1 MSGADGGKASAP
13 PSEAE
18 VELMAIA
25 TRVAEQAAAGEQLEA
40 YVGRSVDTAVRVYE
54 GEIEQ
59 LQSAQTEGI
68 GIRVIKDGRVGFA
81 YGGVLDEASVAEVL
95 AEARDNVSF
104 GTPDEWAGLASPDG
118 VAPPSLDLWRDD
130 LATFATDDKV
140 ALALELERL
149 TLAQDPR
156 VRVEEAEYADA
167 MGVAAVATSTGV
179 RATGRESGCYLV
191 VSTLASEGDETQT
204 GFAFSVGRTPGELDI
219 EKASREGAER
229 ATRLLGATKP
239 ASKRL
244 TVVFDP
250 YVTAQFLSV
259 LSAAL
264 NGESVLKGRSLFAN
278 RVGEEVAS
286 PLFNL
291 VDDPTNP
298 LAYSATPV
306 DGEGLA
312 TRRTSLIE
320 GGILQGFLQSSYS
333 GRRSGTAS
341 TGNAVRGFKSTP
353 SCGAIALQLAP
364 GTRSQDELVAGIDDG
379 VLIQQVAGIHSGV
392 NPVSGDFSTGASGLV
407 IAGGTLGGP
416 VREFTIASTIQ
427 KMLKDVAEVG
437 GDVDWLPMRA
447 AGVSLVI
454 HDVTMSGS

>member
-1 MSGADGGKASAP
+1 MSGDADRSDA
-13 PSEAE
+13 EAE
-18 VELMAIA
+18 LLAIA
-25 TRVAEQAAAGEQLEA
+25 TRVAQQAGSGEQIEA
-40 YVGRSVDTAVRVYE
+40 YIGRSVDTAVRVYE

-59 LQSAQTEGI
+59 LQSAQSEGV

-95 AEARDNVSF
+95 AEARDNVVF

-118 VAPPSLDLWRDD
+118 VVPPNLDLWRDELAS
-130 LATFATDDKV
+130 LATDEKV
-140 ALALELERL
+140 AMALELERL
-149 TLAQDPR
+149 TLAEDPR
-156 VRVEEAEYADA
+156 VRIEQSEYADA
-167 MGVAAVATSTGV
+167 MGVMAVATSTGV
-179 RATGRESGCYLV
+179 AATGRESGCYVV
-191 VSTLASEGDETQT
+191 VSTLATEGDETQT
-204 GFAFSVGRTPGELDI
+204 GFAFSVGRTPGDLDI
-219 EKASREGAER
+219 AKAAREGAER

-239 ASKRL
+239 SSKRL

-286 PLFNL
+286 SLFTL
-291 VDDPTNP
+291 VDDATNP

-312 TRRTSLIE
+312 TRRTALIE
-320 GGILQGFLQSSYS
+320 GGVLQGFLQSSYS

-353 SCGAIALQLAP
+353 SCAALALQLAP
-364 GTRSQDELVAGIDDG
+364 GTRSQAELVADVDDG

-407 IAGGTLGGP
+407 IANGSLGGP